1 MTKHSFILLFII
13 SLCFSCETKY
23 HTPRTAVIDA
33 DWTFKSL
40 ADNTWRAASVPG
52 DVYSDLL
59 TNNLIADPFVAEN
72 ELNVQ
77 WVSEND
83 WEYKTTFKV
92 DDSTFQKKHIELN
105 FDGLDTYAS
114 VFLNDSLI
122 LQTDNAFRNYKV
134 DVKSFIKK
142 ENKLHIVF
150 NSTHYFEEE
159 GKNKLNYELPEGN
172 RIYVRK
178 PQFQFGWDWSP
189 KLKTSGIWK
198 PISITSWNE
207 FKINDLFI
215 KQTSIE
221 ESLVKLTA
229 QIEFATSI
237 TDELTFEVLVND
249 DVVSKTKVKIDSL
262 QTTYEIPFEIE
273 NPKLWW
279 PHNLGEPYLYDMSIR
294 IKKGWAIL
302 DYKNVSK
309 GIRTIELVTEKD
321 SIGES
326 FYFKVNDVP
335 VYIKGSNYV
344 PQSSL
349 QNRVTDNDYHRL
361 LNDVEDANMN
371 MLRVWGGGIYENDIF
386 YDLCDQKGILVW
398 QDFMF
403 ACAMYPGDK
412 TFLDTVTQEAI
423 DNVKRLR
430 NHTSIALWCGN
441 NENSEG
447 WENWNWKDG
456 KSKAQQ
462 AEIENNYTKLFN
474 NLLPNTVRDLTDN
487 TSYWETSPKFGRGD
501 ERYNTE
507 GDTHDWFVWHDA
519 YPFEHFEE
527 KIPRFM
533 SEFGF
538 QSFPTYETIK
548 YASQNDS
555 IAMDSLSFMSH
566 QKHLK
571 GSQLIDEYMKRDF
584 PVPSMFEDYVYMSQV
599 LQAYG
604 ITKGIEAHRRAKPYN
619 MGSMYWQLNDCW
631 PAVSWSSIDFL
642 GNWKALHY
650 KAKNAFKNVITS
662 SIVENDTLKT
672 YVINDEMKLQR
683 GDLSIRILD
692 FSGTELWSLCEPI
705 SVEQLSS
712 EFKYEL
718 DLKSLKFN
726 KNEVVIETGFNN
738 SISYFYLV
746 RPKELLLPTS
756 DIEQTLTKTD
766 SGFII
771 ELFSHTLQ
779 KDVFL
784 LSDSKG
790 KFSDNFFDLMPNQ
803 RKIIEFK
810 TRAGE
815 LDDLKIKTLNQF
827 VKSKKKIPNSKR
839 SNKASESL

>member
-1 MTKHSFILLFII
+1 MTKHSFIVLFLI

-23 HTPRTAVIDA
+23 HTPRTTSLDS
-33 DWTFKSL
+33 DWKFKSL
-40 ADNTWRAASVPG
+40 VDNTWREATVPG

-59 TNNLIADPFVAEN
+59 AHNLIANPFMDNN
-72 ELNVQ
+72 EVKVQ

-105 FDGLDTYAS
+105 FEGLDTFAS

-122 LQTDNAFRNYKV
+122 LQTNNAFRNYTV
-134 DVKSFIKK
+134 DVKSILKLK
-142 ENKLHIVF
+142 NKLHVVF

-159 GKNKLNYELPEGN
+159 GKNKINYELPEGE
-172 RIYVRK
+172 RIFIRK
-178 PQFQFGWDWSP
+178 PQFQYGWDWSP

-198 PISITSWNE
+198 PITMTSWNDL
-207 FKINDLFI
+207 KINDVFI
-215 KQTSIE
+215 KQNSLD
-221 ESLVKLTA
+221 ESVAKLTA
-229 QIEFATSI
+229 EVDFATSMN
-237 TDELTFEVLVND
+237 DELTFEVVVND
-249 DVVSKTKVKIDSL
+249 DVVSKSKFKVDSTQTK
-262 QTTYEIPFEIE
+262 YEIPFEIKD
-273 NPKLWW
+273 PKRWW
-279 PHNLGEPYLYDMSIR
+279 PHNLGDPYLYDISIR

-302 DYKNVSK
+302 DYRSIAK
-309 GIRTIELVTEKD
+309 GLRTIELVTEKD

-335 VYIKGSNYV
+335 VFIKGSNYV
-344 PQSSL
+344 PQNSL
-349 QNRVTDNDYHRL
+349 QNKVTDYRYNQL
-361 LNDVEDANMN
+361 LNDVVYANMN

-386 YDLCDQKGILVW
+386 YDLCDQKGIMVW

-403 ACAMYPGDK
+403 ACAMYPGD
-412 TFLDTVTQEAI
+412 TAFLDNVQQEAI

-430 NHTSIALWCGN
+430 NHTCIALWCGN

-447 WENWNWKDG
+447 WENWHWKDG

-462 AEIENNYTKLFN
+462 AEIWNNYIKLFN
-474 NLLPNTVRDLTDN
+474 NILPNTVRELSDN
-487 TSYWETSPKFGRGD
+487 TSYWETSPKFGRGN
-501 ERYNTE
+501 ENYNTE

-527 KIPRFM
+527 KVPRFM

-538 QSFPTYETIK
+538 QSFPSYETIR

-555 IAMDSLSFMSH
+555 IALDSIAFISH
-566 QKHLK
+566 QKHVR
-571 GSQLIDEYMKRDF
+571 GEELIKEYMERDF
-584 PVPSMFEDYVYMSQV
+584 PVPTKFEDYVYMSQV

-662 SIVENDTLKT
+662 SIVENDTLKLF
-672 YVINDEMKLQR
+672 VINDHMDVQK
-683 GDLSIRILD
+683 GDVSIRILD
-692 FSGTELWSLCEPI
+692 FNGSEIWKMKDTV
-705 SVEQLSS
+705 SVEALSS
-712 EFKYEL
+712 KITYEL
-718 DLKSLKFN
+718 PLKTLKFN
-726 KNEVVIETGFNN
+726 KDEVVVETGFNGEF
-738 SISYFYLV
+738 SYVYFV
-746 RPKELLLPTS
+746 RPKDLKLSSL
-756 DIEQTLTKTD
+756 DINKTITKTD
-766 SGFII
+766 EGFSI
-771 ELFSHTLQ
+771 ELFSSTLQ

-784 LSDSKG
+784 FTGAKG
-790 KFSDNFFDLMPNQ
+790 HFSDNFFDLLPNEKKTI
-803 RKIIEFK
+803 RLK
-810 TRAGE
+810 TRSGN

-827 VKSKKKIPNSKR
+827 RSIKTEVSQKKKLNQT
-839 SNKASESL
+839 AESL